1 MINLNIYSELFISFF
16 KIGLFGFGGGYSML
30 ALLER
35 EIVQL
40 HGWLSATEFVD
51 IIAVAEMTP
60 GAVAINSATF
70 VGYQI
75 AGLAGAAISTFG
87 VILPSLLLVI
97 PVAKLVT
104 LFYQNESLQNA
115 LHGIHPAVLA
125 LIGLA
130 AYVVGIHSIIDI
142 KSALIGG
149 GSLMLLIFTR
159 IHPLI
164 LIALGAVAG
173 TVLYL

>member
-1 MINLNIYSELFISFF
+1 MINLNIFSELFISFF

-40 HGWLSATEFVD
+40 HKWLSATEFVD

-75 AGLAGAAISTFG
+75 AGVGGAIIATLG
-87 VILPSLLLVI
+87 VIIPSLLLVI
-97 PVAKLVT
+97 PAARLVT
-104 LFYQNESLQNA
+104 LFYQSKKLQHA

-130 AYVVGIHSIIDI
+130 AYVVGVNSIVDI

-149 GSLMLLIFTR
+149 GALTLLIFTR
-159 IHPLI
+159 IHPLM

-173 TVLYL
+173 TMFYL

>member
-1 MINLNIYSELFISFF
+1 
-16 KIGLFGFGGGYSML
+16 ML

-35 EIVQL
+35 EIVQM

-51 IIAVAEMTP
+51 IIAVAEVTP

-97 PVAKLVT
+97 PV
-104 LFYQNESLQNA
+104 
-115 LHGIHPAVLA
+115 P
-125 LIGLA
+125 
-130 AYVVGIHSIIDI
+130 
-142 KSALIGG
+142 
-149 GSLMLLIFTR
+149 LM
-159 IHPLI
+159 
-164 LIALGAVAG
+164 LIALGQRQEQFCICNRKSLLKAISRSYIKG
-173 TVLYL
+173 TADKIAAFSIQKNSYLFLRITW